1 MPATRNPI
9 PRILIV
15 WIGAGIIRVLLGS
28 SMSPIAY
35 VFFGIFWLISVILL
49 IAAVRQLFI
58 SKKAEQRIEAS
69 AICAG
74 LASLFA
80 QGLLGGGDTIAVAA
94 LLFLVSTVV
103 LMFIYGRRLR
113 RRHPI
118 HP

>member
-1 MPATRNPI
+1 MTRNPI
-9 PRILIV
+9 PPILLM

-28 SMSPIAY
+28 STSPIAY
-35 VFFGIFWLISVILL
+35 FFFGIFWLVSVVLL
-49 IAAVRQLFI
+49 MAAIWQLFI

-80 QGLLGGGDTIAVAA
+80 QGLLGSGDTIAVAVIV
-94 LLFLVSTVV
+94 FLASAVV

-113 RRHPI
+113 RGHPT